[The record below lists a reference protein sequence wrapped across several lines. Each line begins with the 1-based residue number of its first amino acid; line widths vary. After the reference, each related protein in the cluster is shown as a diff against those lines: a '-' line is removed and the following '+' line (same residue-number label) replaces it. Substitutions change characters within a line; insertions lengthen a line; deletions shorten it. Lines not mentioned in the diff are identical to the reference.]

1 MFWLF
6 QLASFTGSFP
16 PPVNRINALGS
27 RNSCSED
34 NILAGDNEE
43 NVSLADKI
51 THSTECKPATFLE
64 QELSKIVH
72 VIRVRFTR
80 TIKKAPYNPTP
91 QSHFTISPCSRFLR
105 MIVNVSYQRA
115 KSFISTVNRD
125 SDERI
130 SVNMRIF

>member
-16 PPVNRINALGS
+16 PLVNRINALGS
-27 RNSCSED
+27 SNSCSED
-34 NILAGDNEE
+34 NIMAGDNDE
-43 NVSLADKI
+43 NVFLADKI

-72 VIRVRFTR
+72 VIHVRFTR
-80 TIKKAPYNPTP
+80 TIKKAPYNAHL

-105 MIVNVSYQRA
+105 MIVNVSYL
-115 KSFISTVNRD
+115 KSEKFYQHR
-125 SDERI
+125 
-130 SVNMRIF
+130 

>member
-72 VIRVRFTR
+72 VIHVRFTR
-80 TIKKAPYNPTP
+80 TITP
-91 QSHFTISPCSRFLR
+91 PVLQPHPSVTLHNIAMFALSTHDCTCQLSKSEKF
-105 MIVNVSYQRA
+105 YQYR
-115 KSFISTVNRD
+115 SQRQ
-125 SDERI
+125 
-130 SVNMRIF
+130 

>member
-34 NILAGDNEE
+34 NILAGDNKE
-43 NVSLADKI
+43 NVFLADKI

-72 VIRVRFTR
+72 VIHVRLTR
-80 TIKKAPYNPTP
+80 TIKKAPYNVHL
-91 QSHFTISPCSRFLR
+91 QSHFTISPGSRFLR
-105 MIVNVSYQRA
+105 MIVNVSCLNSEKFYQYR
-115 KSFISTVNRD
+115 
-125 SDERI
+125 
-130 SVNMRIF
+130 

>member
-34 NILAGDNEE
+34 NILAGDNKE
-43 NVSLADKI
+43 NVFLADKI

-64 QELSKIVH
+64 QKLSKIVH
-72 VIRVRFTR
+72 VIHVRFTR
-80 TIKKAPYNPTP
+80 YYKESAV
-91 QSHFTISPCSRFLR
+91 QRSPSVTLHNIAMFALSTHDCKCQLSKERKFLS
-105 MIVNVSYQRA
+105 VPLTE
-115 KSFISTVNRD
+115 TVTKGFR
-125 SDERI
+125 
-130 SVNMRIF
+130 

>member
-6 QLASFTGSFP
+6 QFASFTGSFP

-43 NVSLADKI
+43 NISLADKI

-72 VIRVRFTR
+72 VIHVRFTR
-80 TIKKAPYNPTP
+80 TKKKAPYNPTP

-105 MIVNVSYQRA
+105 MIVNVSYL
-115 KSFISTVNRD
+115 KSEKFYQYR
-125 SDERI
+125 
-130 SVNMRIF
+130 

>member
-72 VIRVRFTR
+72 VIHVRFTR
-80 TIKKAPYNPTP
+80 TIKKAPYNAHL
-91 QSHFTISPCSRFLR
+91 QSHFKISPCSCFLR
-105 MIVNVSYQRA
+105 MIVNVSYL
-115 KSFISTVNRD
+115 KSEQFYQYR
-125 SDERI
+125 
-130 SVNMRIF
+130 

>member
-43 NVSLADKI
+43 NVFLADKV
-51 THSTECKPATFLE
+51 THYKECKPATFLE

-72 VIRVRFTR
+72 VIHVRFTR
-80 TIKKAPYNPTP
+80 TIKKAPYNAHL
-91 QSHFTISPCSRFLR
+91 QSHLTISPCSPFLR
-105 MIVNVSYQRA
+105 MIVNVSYP
-115 KSFISTVNRD
+115 KSVKFCQYR
-125 SDERI
+125 
-130 SVNMRIF
+130 

>member
-72 VIRVRFTR
+72 VIHVRFTR
-80 TIKKAPYNPTP
+80 TIKKAPY
-91 QSHFTISPCSRFLR
+91 SHTISPCSRFLR
-105 MIVNVSYQRA
+105 MIVNVSYL
-115 KSFISTVNRD
+115 KSEKFYQYR
-125 SDERI
+125 
-130 SVNMRIF
+130 